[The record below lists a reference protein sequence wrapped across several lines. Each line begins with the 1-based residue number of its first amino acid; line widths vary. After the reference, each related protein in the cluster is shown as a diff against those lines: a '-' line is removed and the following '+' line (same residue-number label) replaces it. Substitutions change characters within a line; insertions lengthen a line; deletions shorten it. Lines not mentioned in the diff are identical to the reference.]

1 LSAAHSPESGR
12 RKGRWRS
19 EKGKQAK
26 VGREWEEG
34 TKGAKH
40 TWLVQ
45 TLLKATK
52 ANVWASM
59 AAGRSRLARAR
70 GMRTQERRSCGR
82 KAMDS
87 IWRVERRRAVAVVG
101 RGDEAR

>member
-1 LSAAHSPESGR
+1 MLKR
-12 RKGRWRS
+12 
-19 EKGKQAK
+19 
-26 VGREWEEG
+26 
-34 TKGAKH
+34 KH

-70 GMRTQERRSCGR
+70 GTSTQERRSCGR

-87 IWRVERRRAVAVVG
+87 IWRVGRSAVVG
-101 RGDEAR
+101 GRGEEAR